1 MEGVGSREIF
11 YPKGGVAMNYKGII
25 VLSLCVILLIPAL
38 AMAGAVEGT
47 IQGFHC
53 VTQGKVCP
61 VGKEDPLAAVEKT
74 FVLHVRDKDFYFVPN
89 IDRAVLSRYI
99 NKMIKI
105 EGVIHTF
112 SKESKSV
119 KANDMYAKE
128 NGKWRHVWSKNKEDE
143 IYYEIMGGGTPLGGN

>member
-1 MEGVGSREIF
+1 
-11 YPKGGVAMNYKGII
+11 MNRKGIA
-25 VLSLCVILLIPAL
+25 VLALCAVLLLPAL

-74 FVLHVRDKDFYFVPN
+74 FVLHVQGDDFYFVPN

-105 EGVIHTF
+105 EGNVHTF
-112 SKESKSV
+112 SKESKSI
-119 KANDMYAKE
+119 KANDMYKKE
-128 NGKWRHVWSKNKEDE
+128 NGKWVHVWSKNKEDE
-143 IYYEIMGGGTPLGGN
+143 IYNEIMEGTPLGGS